1 MLVVKTLW
9 LDAAAAAVLNLPFG
23 YWRMRVAK
31 FSRKWFVAVHAPVPL
46 VIALRILSRLKWS
59 PVTLAVLLC
68 ASVLG
73 QVAGGRLRSQ
83 TRRSSIDGRVRS
95 DRSR

>member
-1 MLVVKTLW
+1 MLVLKTLW

-23 YWRMRVAK
+23 YWRTRVAK

-46 VIALRILSRLKWS
+46 VIALRIISRLKWS
-59 PVTLAVLLC
+59 PATLAVLMC

-73 QVAGGRLRSQ
+73 QVAGGRLRSRTQ
-83 TRRSSIDGRVRS
+83 GGSIH
-95 DRSR
+95 

>member
-1 MLVVKTLW
+1 MLVLKTLW

-23 YWRMRVAK
+23 YWRTRVA
-31 FSRKWFVAVHAPVPL
+31 RKWFVAVHAPVPL

-59 PVTLAVLLC
+59 PVTLAVLIC

-73 QVAGGRLRSQ
+73 QVAGGRLRSRTQ
-83 TRRSSIDGRVRS
+83 GGSIH
-95 DRSR
+95 